1 MNARNLMVIDRR
13 EHPAFWRAVR
23 QLVYADR
30 INRRIKLKRISFQR
44 ITINH
49 KQK

>member
-1 MNARNLMVIDRR
+1 MYARYLMIIDRR
-13 EHPAFWRAVR
+13 EWPEFWRAVR
-23 QLVYADR
+23 QLVYADK

-44 ITINH
+44 RTINH